1 MGKKEKK
8 KNDNEQKSIE
18 ALEQEVE
25 KKKKKKKR
33 EGKIPIWRK
42 IETIEYEKEL
52 VKLQVELLKM
62 QTYAKEKGMKI
73 LILFEGRDAAGK
85 GGIIRRI
92 TEHLN
97 PRGLRVVALEKPSDV
112 ERTQWYFQRYS
123 KHLPSAGEIV
133 IMDRSWYNRAGV
145 EPVMGFCSQ
154 QEHMEFLEKVPKYE
168 NMIISSGTKLIK
180 FYLSISKD
188 EQNRR
193 FESRKTD
200 PLKQHKLS
208 PVDQL
213 AQSKWD
219 EYSVAKF
226 SMLMAS
232 HNRSSPW
239 TVIKAN
245 NKKQARLNAIKHVL
259 QKIDYPNKIDLKELK
274 TDPKIAIDGS
284 DEIAAMEKQM
294 STKIHIAD
302 QELVKD

>member
-1 MGKKEKK
+1 MAQDESKKKEFDNQESHS
-8 KNDNEQKSIE
+8 KN
-18 ALEQEVE
+18 
-25 KKKKKKKR
+25 KKKKKHK
-33 EGKIPIWRK
+33 GKVAVWRK

-52 VKLQVELLKM
+52 IKLQVELLKM
-62 QTYAKEKGMKI
+62 QTHAKEKGMKI

-145 EPVMGFCSQ
+145 EPVMDFCTQ
-154 QEHMEFLEKVPKYE
+154 TEHMEFLEKVPKYE
-168 NMIISSGTKLIK
+168 NMVISSGIKLIK
-180 FYLSISKD
+180 FYLSITKD
-188 EQNRR
+188 EQERR

-302 QELVKD
+302 EKE